1 MLLKIAGLFFV
12 ALAFIGAF
20 LPLLPTTP
28 FLLVAA
34 ACFAKSSPRMHKML
48 LANKVFGPMI
58 YHWEQSRS
66 IPKRAKIVSLSS
78 IVIATLWSCYIL
90 PSLALKLLVVGL
102 VAWPFVFLWR
112 LPLSDGNT
120 EIITSNTPEQNKSN
134 QGKSDLGKSDL
145 GKSDQDKPAESQSA
159 EEN

>member
-1 MLLKIAGLFFV
+1 MLLKLTGIFFV

-58 YHWEQSRS
+58 YHWQQSRS
-66 IPKRAKIVSLSS
+66 IPKRAKIISLSS

-90 PSLALKLLVVGL
+90 PALWMKVFVVVLVT
-102 VAWPFVFLWR
+102 WPFIFLWR
-112 LPLSDGNT
+112 LPLSDSN
-120 EIITSNTPEQNKSN
+120 NTPFT
-134 QGKSDLGKSDL
+134 SDT
-145 GKSDQDKPAESQSA
+145 SA
-159 EEN
+159 

>member
-78 IVIATLWSCYIL
+78 IVIATLWPCYIL
-90 PSLALKLLVVGL
+90 PSVALKLLVIGL

-120 EIITSNTPEQNKSN
+120 EIITSNTPEQNKSD
-134 QGKSDLGKSDL
+134 QGQSDL

-159 EEN
+159 EEK

>member
-1 MLLKIAGLFFV
+1 MLLKITGIFFV

-58 YHWEQSRS
+58 YHWQQSRS
-66 IPKRAKIVSLSS
+66 IPKRAKIISLSS
-78 IVIATLWSCYIL
+78 IVIATSWSCYIL
-90 PSLALKLLVVGL
+90 PTLWMKALVVVL
-102 VAWPFVFLWR
+102 VTWPFIFLWR
-112 LPLSDGNT
+112 LPISNGNKAP
-120 EIITSNTPEQNKSN
+120 SAVNTPE
-134 QGKSDLGKSDL
+134 
-145 GKSDQDKPAESQSA
+145 
-159 EEN
+159 

>member
-1 MLLKIAGLFFV
+1 MLLKITGMFFV
-12 ALAFIGAF
+12 GLAFIGAF

-48 LANKVFGPMI
+48 LENKVFGPMI

-90 PSLALKLLVVGL
+90 PSVALKLLVVGL

-120 EIITSNTPEQNKSN
+120 EIITGKAPEQGNLE
-134 QGKSDLGKSDL
+134 QGQTEK
-145 GKSDQDKPAESQSA
+145 DKPLG
-159 EEN
+159 NK

>member
-112 LPLSDGNT
+112 LPLSDGNK
-120 EIITSNTPEQNKSN
+120 EMITGKAPEQSNPN
-134 QGKSDLGKSDL
+134 QGQSDLGKS
-145 GKSDQDKPAESQSA
+145 GQDKPAESQSA
-159 EEN
+159 EEK

>member
-1 MLLKIAGLFFV
+1 MLLKITGIFFV

-58 YHWEQSRS
+58 YHWQQSRS
-66 IPKRAKIVSLSS
+66 IPKRAKIISLSS
-78 IVIATLWSCYIL
+78 IIIATLWSCYIL
-90 PSLALKLLVVGL
+90 PALWMKVFVVVLVT
-102 VAWPFVFLWR
+102 WPFIFLWR
-112 LPLSDGNT
+112 LPLSDSN
-120 EIITSNTPEQNKSN
+120 NTPFT
-134 QGKSDLGKSDL
+134 SDT
-145 GKSDQDKPAESQSA
+145 SA
-159 EEN
+159 

>member
-1 MLLKIAGLFFV
+1 MLLKITGMFFV

-34 ACFAKSSPRMHKML
+34 ACFAKSSPRMHKAL
-48 LANKVFGPMI
+48 LANKIFGPMI

-66 IPKRAKIVSLSS
+66 IPKRAKIISLSS
-78 IVIATLWSCYIL
+78 IILATLWSCYIL
-90 PSLALKLLVVGL
+90 PSVALKLLVVCL

-112 LPLSDGNT
+112 LPVSDGNT
-120 EIITSNTPEQNKSN
+120 EVTSSKASKCDAMSEQVSSKE
-134 QGKSDLGKSDL
+134 GKF
-145 GKSDQDKPAESQSA
+145 E
-159 EEN
+159 

>member
-1 MLLKIAGLFFV
+1 MLLKITGIFFV

-58 YHWEQSRS
+58 YHWQQSRS
-66 IPKRAKIVSLSS
+66 IPKRAKIISLTS
-78 IVIATLWSCYIL
+78 IIIATLWSCYIL
-90 PSLALKLLVVGL
+90 PALWMKVFVVVLVT
-102 VAWPFVFLWR
+102 WPFIFLWR
-112 LPLSDGNT
+112 LPLSDSN
-120 EIITSNTPEQNKSN
+120 NTPFT
-134 QGKSDLGKSDL
+134 SDT
-145 GKSDQDKPAESQSA
+145 SA
-159 EEN
+159 